1 MPAGVIAFIIL
12 LVVSIALGAI
22 LKKNIGIF
30 AIISAFIIAGFI
42 QPDIGISAVFSAWPS
57 KLFITLLFVMFW
69 FGFAVTNGTLSKLAD
84 NVVWAFRKTPWI
96 IPFVLFI
103 LILLLSAGGMATYA
117 CFAFMGP
124 IVVEIAKKLKMHR
137 IMVACIVIG
146 GSVIGGM
153 TPISQ
158 LGLTHLNTITNV
170 GYAAEEARHI
180 LWVMFANNF
189 IGEFAMFLI
198 CYFTFK
204 TYKVKLDPSFE
215 KPEPMDATQKK
226 TVAIFGIGI
235 GIIVAISLLYTF
247 FPSVSAIKRMYK
259 GFDITLIA
267 LIGIIISSLLKIS
280 DYKKAM
286 SIVPMD
292 SLILVCGISVLVSIG
307 TKAGAVDALS
317 AWAGS
322 SISGAVAPYFM
333 VLISAIYSLFAAAV
347 GVVVPTM
354 ATLIPGLVAANAA
367 FTPAYLFSLSNTPA
381 ILTGYSPFSSGGSIT
396 MSGVFDQKERDELF
410 KWLLIFPAMSTVLS
424 LILTA
429 LGLVIK

>member
-1 MPAGVIAFIIL
+1 MPAGVVWFLIL
-12 LVVSIALGAI
+12 LVVSIAIGAAF
-22 LKKNIGIF
+22 KKNIGIF
-30 AIISAFIIAGFI
+30 AVLSAFLIAGFI
-42 QPDIGISAVFSAWPS
+42 EPSIGVSAVFSAWPS
-57 KLFITLLFVMFW
+57 KLFVTLLFVMFW
-69 FGFAVTNGTLSKLAD
+69 FGFAVTNGTLSKMAD
-84 NVVWAFRKTPWI
+84 NVVWAFRGAPWA
-96 IPFVLFI
+96 IPFVLFL

-170 GYAAEEARHI
+170 GYTAEEARHI

-189 IGEFAMFLI
+189 IGEFLMFLI
-198 CYFTFK
+198 CYFVFK
-204 TYKVKLDPSFE
+204 TYKVKLDPTFE
-215 KPEPMDATQKK
+215 KPSPLDETQRK
-226 TVAIFGIGI
+226 TLWVFGSGI
-235 GIIVAISLLYTF
+235 GIIVLFSLLYTF
-247 FPSVSAIKRMYK
+247 FPKVALIKTLYK
-259 GFDITLIA
+259 GFDITLVA
-267 LIGIIISSLLKIS
+267 LVGIILCNFLKIGEH
-280 DYKKAM
+280 KKAL
-286 SIVPMD
+286 SIVPLD

-322 SISGAVAPYFM
+322 SINGTVAPYFM
-333 VLISAIYSLFAAAV
+333 VVISAIYSLFAAAV

-410 KWLLIFPAMSTVLS
+410 KWLLVFPAMSTVVS

>member
-1 MPAGVIAFIIL
+1 MPTGVIWFLIL
-12 LVVSIALGAI
+12 LVISIAVGAI
-22 LKKNIGIF
+22 FKKNIGIF
-30 AIISAFIIAGFI
+30 AILSSFLLAGFI
-42 QPDIGISAVFSAWPS
+42 EPSIGVSAVFSAWPS
-57 KLFITLLFVMFW
+57 KLFVTLLFVMFW

-84 NVVWAFRKTPWI
+84 NVVWAFRNMPWAV
-96 IPFVLFI
+96 PFVLFF

-124 IVVEIAKKLKMHR
+124 IVVEIAKKLNMHR

-158 LGLTHLNTITNV
+158 LGLTHLNTIANV
-170 GYAAEEARHI
+170 GYGAEEARHI

-189 IGEFAMFLI
+189 IGEFLMFLI
-198 CYFTFK
+198 CYFVFK
-204 TYKVKLDPSFE
+204 VYRVKLDPSFT
-215 KPEPMDATQKK
+215 KPEPLTDVQRK
-226 TVAIFGIGI
+226 TICIFGGGI
-235 GIIVAISLLYTF
+235 GVIVLVSLLYTF
-247 FPSVSAIKRMYK
+247 LPSVPIIKTLYT
-259 GFDITLIA
+259 GFDITLVA
-267 LIGIIISSLLKIS
+267 LVGIILSAFLKIG
-280 DYKKAM
+280 DYKKAL
-286 SIVPMD
+286 SIVPLD

-317 AWAGS
+317 AWAGA
-322 SISGAVAPYFM
+322 SISGKVAPYFM
-333 VLISAIYSLFAAAV
+333 IIISAIYSLFAAAV

-367 FTPAYLFSLSNTPA
+367 FTPAYLFSLANTPS

-410 KWLLIFPAMSTVLS
+410 KWLLVFPAMSTVLCI
-424 LILTA
+424 ILNA
-429 LGLVIK
+429 LGLVIH

>member
-1 MPAGVIAFIIL
+1 MSAGVVWFIIL

-22 LKKNIGIF
+22 FKKNIGIF
-30 AIISAFIIAGFI
+30 AVISAFIIAGFI
-42 QPDIGISAVFSAWPS
+42 QPDIGISAVFNAWPS
-57 KLFITLLFVMFW
+57 KLFMTLIFVFFW
-69 FGFAVTNGTLSKLAD
+69 FGFAVNNGTLSKLAD
-84 NVVWAFRKTPWI
+84 NVVWALRKSPWA
-96 IPFVLFI
+96 IPFVLFA
-103 LILLLSAGGMATYA
+103 LILVLSAGGMATYA

-124 IVVEIAKKLKMHR
+124 IVVEIAKKLNMHR

-158 LGLTHLNTITNV
+158 LGLTHLNTIQNV
-170 GYAAEEARHI
+170 GYSAAEASHI

-198 CYFTFK
+198 CYFAFK
-204 TYKVKLDPSFE
+204 TYKVKLDPSFT
-215 KPEPMDATQKK
+215 KPEPFTAEQKK

-235 GIIVAISLLYTF
+235 GIIVLFSLLYTF
-247 FPSVSAIKRMYK
+247 FPSVTFFKRVYK
-259 GFDITLIA
+259 GFDITLVA
-267 LIGIIISSLLKIS
+267 LIGIIVCSFAKVG

-286 SIVPMD
+286 SIIPLD
-292 SLILVCGISVLVSIG
+292 SLFLVCGISVLVSIG

-317 AWAGS
+317 AWANA
-322 SISGAVAPYFM
+322 SISGNVAPYFM

-354 ATLIPGLVAANAA
+354 ATLIPGLVATSAA
-367 FTPAYLFSLSNTPA
+367 FTPAYFFSLSNTPA

-396 MSGVFDQKERDELF
+396 MSGVFDEKERDELF

-424 LILTA
+424 LVLTA